1 MSSFHVH
8 PTAIVDEGAQIGE
21 GTRVWHFVHVSPGAR
36 IGARCSLGQNV
47 FVARNVP
54 IGNGVKIQNNVSI
67 YEGVEIEDEVFLG
80 PSCVFTNVN
89 NPRSF
94 IERKNEYRRTRVG
107 RGASIGANAT
117 IVCGH
122 DVGEYAF
129 IGAGAVVTKNVAP
142 YALLVGNPAR
152 RIGWMCRCG
161 IRLPEGVTPKCEAC
175 GDSYVIDGEACRPSS
190 PAPQAGAPAP
200 VVASAAT
207 ASPAAAPQEEPIPLV
222 DLKAQNG
229 PLLPAIRAAFDK
241 VAESGHFILG
251 EAVTSF
257 EKDVAAYI
265 GGSTPL
271 HAIGVSSGTDALL
284 VALMAL
290 DVGPGDEV
298 VTTPFSFFAT
308 AGCVARLGATPV
320 FVDIDPVTF
329 NLDPAK
335 LAAAI
340 TPKTKAILPVHLFGQ
355 PCAPREIHDIAAA
368 RDLPIIEDAAQAI
381 GAKTAIG
388 PVGALGKFG
397 CFSFFPSKNLGAFGD
412 AGLVTT
418 TDPALAERVRVL
430 RAHGGKPKYYHAEI
444 GGNFRI
450 DAVQAAILH
459 VKLPHL
465 DRWAEGRKKNAQ
477 MYTKLFAEAGL
488 PPELLSTPRE
498 IEPGHVWNQ
507 YVIRTPRRDA
517 LQAHFKKKGIGNEVY
532 YPVPLHLQKCF
543 ASLGYQEG
551 SMPLAERAARE
562 VVAIPIFPELGEARL
577 RRIVNEVVSFLR
589 S

>member
-1 MSSFHVH
+1 MSSFFVH

-21 GTRVWHFVHVSPGAR
+21 GTKIWHFVHVSPGAR

-54 IGNGVKIQNNVSI
+54 IGSGVKIQNNVSI
-67 YEGVEIEDEVFLG
+67 YEGVEIEDDVFLG

-122 DVGEYAF
+122 DIGEYAF
-129 IGAGAVVTKNVAP
+129 IGAGAVVTKHVAP

-161 IRLPEGVTPKCEAC
+161 IRLPEGVTPKCTSC
-175 GDSYVIDGEACRPSS
+175 GASYEISGEACRPTD
-190 PAPQAGAPAP
+190 PAAPAP
-200 VVASAAT
+200 AAAQSA
-207 ASPAAAPQEEPIPLV
+207 PAAEEPIPLV

-251 EAVTSF
+251 EAVSSF
-257 EKDVAAYI
+257 ERDVAAYI
-265 GGSTPL
+265 GGTSPL

-290 DVGPGDEV
+290 DIGPGDEV

-320 FVDIDPVTF
+320 FVDIEPVTF
-329 NLDPAK
+329 NLDPSK

-355 PCAPREIHDIAAA
+355 PCAPKEIHEIAS
-368 RDLPIIEDAAQAI
+368 RHDLPLIEDAAQAI
-381 GAKTAIG
+381 GARTSRG

-418 TDPALAERVRVL
+418 TDANLAERVRVL

-465 DRWAEGRKKNAQ
+465 DRWAEGRKNNARL
-477 MYTKLFAEAGL
+477 YTQIFAEAGL
-488 PPELLSTPRE
+488 PADLLTTPRE
-498 IEPGHVWNQ
+498 VEPGHVWNQ

-543 ASLGYQEG
+543 ASLGYKEG
-551 SMPLAERAARE
+551 NMPVAERAARE

-577 RRIVNEVVSFLR
+577 QRIAREVVSFLKG
-589 S
+589 